1 MNSMVNRN
9 KLKFTRII
17 SSMPAYFYLKI
28 YLNVNNNF
36 QFCSLKMMQDRSV
49 SQAHASENKF

>member
-1 MNSMVNRN
+1 
-9 KLKFTRII
+9 
-17 SSMPAYFYLKI
+17 MPAYFYLKI